1 MTKYILI
8 WGHISKAPDGGKSFC
23 EEMIKGIKNKPIKIL
38 DCMFA
43 SPENSWSEDIKKSHI
58 FFSKHL
64 NDFELELADISSFT
78 EQVRYSDIIFLR
90 WWYVSSLLEILS
102 KNKAWIKALDGK
114 VLVGTSA
121 GADVIAKYYYVLK
134 TLRTGDGL
142 WLLPIKFIPHRK
154 TEVFD
159 GIEQHIDFDKIIK
172 ELKDYKEDL
181 PIVTLKEWE
190 FIVF

>member
-43 SPENSWSEDIKKSHI
+43 SPEDSWSEDIKKSHK
-58 FFSKHL
+58 FFSQHL

-78 EQVRYSDIIFLR
+78 EQVRHSDIIFLR
-90 WWYVSSLLEILS
+90 WWYVSSLLEILT
-102 KNKAWIKALDGK
+102 KNKTRTKELDGK
-114 VLVGTSA
+114 VLLGTSA

-142 WLLPIKFIPHRK
+142 WLLPIKFIPHWK
-154 TEVFD
+154 TKVFD
-159 GIEQHIDFDKIIK
+159 GVEQNIDFDKALKEIK
-172 ELKDYKEDL
+172 NYKEDL
-181 PIVTLKEWE
+181 PIITLKEWE

>member
-8 WGHISKAPDGGKSFC
+8 WWHISKAPDGGKSFC

-43 SPENSWSEDIKKSHI
+43 STEDSRSEDIKKSHI
-58 FFSKHL
+58 FFSKYL
-64 NDFELELADISSFT
+64 KNFELELADISSFT
-78 EQVRYSDIIFLR
+78 EQVKRSDIIFLR
-90 WWYVSSLLEILS
+90 WWYVSLLLEILN
-102 KNKAWIKALDGK
+102 KNKTRINELKDK

-142 WLLPIKFIPHRK
+142 WILPIKFIPHWK
-154 TEVFD
+154 TKLFD
-159 GIEQHIDFDKIIK
+159 GIEQHIDFDRILK

-190 FIVF
+190 FMVF